1 MKLNVQKFKDGGQ
14 SKKVEAT
21 FGLPEVNIYPQN
33 EFGDIARSQGIN
45 RARNWKKVKE
55 GTTKGIN
62 DFYNDPRTQ
71 MVMAGLPLPSM
82 LDAAGDAIKVV
93 GPIIKNSKVFKNASK
108 TSNRIVNNLSN
119 IVKSKTTKTI
129 NNNLIDHIQGDE
141 AIKMFKEYGGTKP
154 SIENSPLMH
163 RMQRYVPE
171 ARERYGIVGNTN
183 ITDEEIAGSL
193 YKQAN
198 QISQPGNKAVNSK
211 GEPLVLFRGDTKRY
225 ENLRPPSSPE
235 EVAKE
240 TWTMDNALGTL
251 YLGDLPNPKGEGL
264 DRYLVTQRFGGI
276 EGLNS
281 SATGSKYVVPKGI
294 DRSMPLPGSRLLTQR
309 NAPHGASDYIFKVP
323 SKYVESGVNDINAF
337 VVNSKGLR
345 DATDEISVF
354 FDDALSKKQN
364 FKGVPNDNSRESIA
378 KHYQNVLDDAK
389 IKNQGLLKSNKKS
402 QLRDEHDYYDFYALP
417 KFNHNNIKHILPY
430 DMRIPRNFKDP
441 NIYKSLIGGAFLNNL
456 INNLKKEH
464 MK

>member
-1 MKLNVQKFKDGGQ
+1 MKFKQIHKFQGGGQ
-14 SKKVEAT
+14 TKQIDAS

-82 LDAAGDAIKVV
+82 LDAAGDGIRMA
-93 GPIIKNSKVFKNASK
+93 GPIIKNSRVGKTANEIFGNIKGNIKKYINKN
-108 TSNRIVNNLSN
+108 IINNLSG
-119 IVKSKTTKTI
+119 
-129 NNNLIDHIQGDE
+129 HIQGDE
-141 AIKMFKEYGGTKP
+141 AVKMFKQYGGQDP
-154 SIENSPLMH
+154 IIENSPLMD
-163 RMQRYVPE
+163 RMRRYAPE

-183 ITDEEIAGSL
+183 ITDEEIARSL

-337 VVNSKGLR
+337 VVNSKGIR

-354 FDDALSKKQN
+354 FDDALSKKQS
-364 FKGVPNDNSRESIA
+364 FKGIQNNNSRESIA
-378 KHYQNVLDDAK
+378 KHYQNVLDDANS
-389 IKNQGLLKSNKKS
+389 KNQGLLKSNKNS
-402 QLRDEHDYYDFYALP
+402 PLRDEHDYYDYYALP

-430 DMRIPRNFKDP
+430 DMRIPRNLKDP
-441 NIYKSLIGGAFLNNL
+441 NIYKTIVGGVAIQQLNKNKDK
-456 INNLKKEH
+456 NK
-464 MK
+464 

>member
-1 MKLNVQKFKDGGQ
+1 MKFKHIKKFEDGGQ
-14 SKKVEAT
+14 VNKNEAT
-21 FGLPEVNIYPQN
+21 FGLPEINIYPQN

-82 LDAAGDAIKVV
+82 LDAAGDGIRLAW
-93 GPIIKNSKVFKNASK
+93 PILKKSK
-108 TSNRIVNNLSN
+108 TGKAAGEVFGNIKENIKKYINKNIINNLSEH
-119 IVKSKTTKTI
+119 V
-129 NNNLIDHIQGDE
+129 QGDE
-141 AIKMFKEYGGTKP
+141 AIKMFKQYGGQDP
-154 SIENSPLMH
+154 IVENSPLMD
-163 RMQRYVPE
+163 RMRRYAPE

-183 ITDEEIAGSL
+183 ITDDEIAKSL

-225 ENLRPPSSPE
+225 ENLRLPSSPE

-364 FKGVPNDNSRESIA
+364 FKGVPNDSSRGSIA
-378 KHYQNVLDDAK
+378 KHYQNVLDDAN
-389 IKNQGLLKSNKKS
+389 IKNQGLLKSNKRS
-402 QLRDEHDYYDFYALP
+402 QLRDEHDYYDYYVLP

-430 DMRIPRNFKDP
+430 DMRIPRD
-441 NIYKSLIGGAFLNNL
+441 
-456 INNLKKEH
+456 
-464 MK
+464 

>member
-1 MKLNVQKFKDGGQ
+1 MKFKYIHKFQGGGQ
-14 SKKVEAT
+14 AKQIDAS

-33 EFGDIARSQGIN
+33 EFGDIARSQGI
-45 RARNWKKVKE
+45 RTARNWRTVKE

-108 TSNRIVNNLSN
+108 ISNRIVNNLSN
-119 IVKSKTTKTI
+119 IVKPKTTKTI

-198 QISQPGNKAVNSK
+198 SISQKGNQAVNK
-211 GEPLVLFRGDTKRY
+211 YGEPLVLFRGDTNRY
-225 ENLRPPSSPE
+225 TNLLDRMSPDE
-235 EVAKE
+235 IATKSG
-240 TWTMDNALGTL
+240 TMDNSLGNL
-251 YLGDLPNPKGEGL
+251 FLGDLPKQGKGIGV
-264 DRYLVTQRFGGI
+264 DRYITTQRSGRFTGI
-276 EGLNS
+276 IPSG
-281 SATGSKYVVPKGI
+281 TGSKINISSESMVPNT
-294 DRSMPLPGSRLLTQR
+294 RPLVTHVTKNG
-309 NAPHGASDYIFKVP
+309 DYTISKVP
-323 SKYVESGVNDINAF
+323 AKYNESGVNDINAF

-345 DATDEISVF
+345 DATDEISVLN
-354 FDDALSKKQN
+354 DDFISKQNN
-364 FKGVPNDNSRESIA
+364 FKGIPNDESRQSIA
-378 KHYQNVLDDAK
+378 QHYKTILKDAEQK
-389 IKNQGLLKSNKKS
+389 EQGLLKSKAKS
-402 QLRDEHDYYDFYALP
+402 KFRDEHDGYDYFALP
-417 KFNHNNIKHILPY
+417 NFNKQGTKHLLPY
-430 DMRIPRNFKDP
+430 DMRIPRDFSNP
-441 NIYKSLIGGAFLNNL
+441 NIYKTIIGGAAIQQLNKNKDK
-456 INNLKKEH
+456 NK
-464 MK
+464 

>member
-1 MKLNVQKFKDGGQ
+1 MLRGDG
-14 SKKVEAT
+14 V
-21 FGLPEVNIYPQN
+21 
-33 EFGDIARSQGIN
+33 R
-45 RARNWKKVKE
+45 
-55 GTTKGIN
+55 
-62 DFYNDPRTQ
+62 
-71 MVMAGLPLPSM
+71 M
-82 LDAAGDAIKVV
+82 V
-93 GPIIKNSKVFKNASK
+93 GPIIKNSRVGKAATEVFGNIKGTVKNYI
-108 TSNRIVNNLSN
+108 NRNIINNLTEH
-119 IVKSKTTKTI
+119 V
-129 NNNLIDHIQGDE
+129 QGDE
-141 AIKMFKEYGGTKP
+141 AIKMFKQYGGQDP
-154 SIENSPLMH
+154 IVENSPLMD
-163 RMQRYVPE
+163 RMRRYAPE
-171 ARERYGIVGNTN
+171 ARERYGIVGNTS
-183 ITDEEIAGSL
+183 ITDEEIARSL

-198 QISQPGNKAVNSK
+198 SISQKGNQAVNSK

-281 SATGSKYVVPKGI
+281 SATGSKYVVPKGV

-378 KHYQNVLDDAK
+378 KHYQNVLDDAN
-389 IKNQGLLKSNKKS
+389 IKNQGLLKSNKRS
-402 QLRDEHDYYDFYALP
+402 QLRDEHDYYDYYALP

-430 DMRIPRNFKDP
+430 DMRIPRNLKDP

-464 MK
+464 IK

>member
-1 MKLNVQKFKDGGQ
+1 MKFKYIHKFQAGGQ
-14 SKKVEAT
+14 SKQVDAS
-21 FGLPEVNIYPQN
+21 FGLPEVDIYPQN

-45 RARNWKKVKE
+45 RARNWRKVKE

-82 LDAAGDAIKVV
+82 LDAAGDGIRMA
-93 GPIIKNSKVFKNASK
+93 GPIIKNSRAGKTAKEMFGNIKGNVKKYINKN
-108 TSNRIVNNLSN
+108 IINNLSEH
-119 IVKSKTTKTI
+119 V
-129 NNNLIDHIQGDE
+129 QGDE
-141 AIKMFKEYGGTKP
+141 AVKMFKQYGGQDP
-154 SIENSPLMH
+154 IVENSPLMD
-163 RMQRYVPE
+163 RMRRYAPE

-183 ITDEEIAGSL
+183 ITDEEIARSL

-198 QISQPGNKAVNSK
+198 SISQKGNQAVNSK

-225 ENLRPPSSPE
+225 ENLRHPSSPE

-251 YLGDLPNPKGEGL
+251 YLGDLPGPKGEGI

-281 SATGSKYVVPKGI
+281 SATGSKYVVPKDI

-309 NAPHGASDYIFKVP
+309 NAPHGASDYLFKVP

-337 VVNSKGLR
+337 VVNSKGIR

-354 FDDALSKKQN
+354 FDDALSKKQS
-364 FKGVPNDNSRESIA
+364 FKGIQNNNSRESIA
-378 KHYQNVLDDAK
+378 KHYQNVLDDANS
-389 IKNQGLLKSNKKS
+389 KNQGLLKSNKNS
-402 QLRDEHDYYDFYALP
+402 PLRDEHDYYDYYALP

-441 NIYKSLIGGAFLNNL
+441 NIYKTIIGGVAIQQLNKNKDK
-456 INNLKKEH
+456 NK
-464 MK
+464 